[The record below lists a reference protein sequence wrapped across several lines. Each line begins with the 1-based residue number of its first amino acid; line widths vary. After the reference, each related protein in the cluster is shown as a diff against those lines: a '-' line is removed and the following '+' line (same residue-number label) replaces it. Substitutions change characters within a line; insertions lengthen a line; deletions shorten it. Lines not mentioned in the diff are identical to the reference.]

1 MFMAYDFDLFDTYR
15 RNYTRNVGR
24 HSYCA
29 VDHLLRFWKDNKNL
43 YLTKLFGD
51 ELILEK
57 RFTYKRS
64 KQEITSLMDNLLENS
79 HSFAHT
85 LRKRLCDVLD
95 VDEFKWGRYDDT
107 PNERVI
113 MFVQSVLRDVTYLAE
128 NRIFGVREYITDNKK
143 SQYIIDFGNGKKV
156 AVADGMKTT
165 RFLGQLAKALDME
178 TEWEAI
184 RREHAQITSE
194 NKINGSMCL
203 SIHPLDFATA
213 SDNENGWSSCMSW
226 MDEGCYRM
234 GTVEMMN
241 SPMVICA
248 YMKSDVAEMK
258 ISGET
263 WNSKKWRAWIIVTPN
278 IIICNKQYPIHN
290 AELGKFAVDWVK
302 DLVHDAY
309 GWEYGETV
317 EDVFDEARIARIS
330 FDFRT
335 QYMYDD
341 IERNG
346 NLIVG
351 CFNPAL
357 ENTLEVEELHGA
369 STVKFSDY
377 VKQRVLPHYDDVT
390 GDQDGTVEHVRILYS
405 GPAEC
410 MVCGNRVYDGEV
422 DSDRL
427 ECANCYE
434 EYVCSEC
441 GEHLTEEDVYEY
453 NGSYYCESC
462 YNELFSECTNC
473 GCVEPKDDMLEP
485 DILVDRPFAEKWI
498 EKARK
503 EYPDNATILNV
514 VAHYKRTYRQN
525 LHLRDIGDDYVAL
538 CDECMRRKH
547 IYVNDCGYVDPHQ
560 TKWEDYVKT
569 YFLYGHLFLDMPQ
582 PWIVRDYGIQVVKE
596 ANEFLTRFFKAMWEN
611 YTKLF
616 DKDEYLH

>member
-1 MFMAYDFDLFDTYR
+1 M
-15 RNYTRNVGR
+15 
-24 HSYCA
+24 
-29 VDHLLRFWKDNKNL
+29 
-43 YLTKLFGD
+43 D
-51 ELILEK
+51 E
-57 RFTYKRS
+57 
-64 KQEITSLMDNLLENS
+64 LLENS
-79 HSFAHT
+79 HGFVHT
-85 LRKRLCDVLD
+85 LLKRLCHALN
-95 VDEFKWGRYDDT
+95 VDEFRWGHYDDT
-107 PNERVI
+107 PNERVVL
-113 MFVQSVLRDVTYLAE
+113 FVQSVLRDVTYLAE
-128 NRIFGVREYITDNKK
+128 NRISGVREYLTDNKK
-143 SQYIIDFGNGKKV
+143 SQYIIDFGDGKKV

-165 RFLGQLAKALDME
+165 RFIGQLAKALNME

-317 EDVFDEARIARIS
+317 EDVINHARQHYGHE

-341 IERNG
+341 IERNE

-351 CFNPAL
+351 CYNPYLA
-357 ENTLEVEELHGA
+357 NVPEVDELHG
-369 STVKFSDY
+369 STEVKISNY
-377 VKQRVLPHYDDVT
+377 IRERIIPRYECGEEV
-390 GDQDGTVEHVRILYS
+390 GTYANIRILYS

-410 MVCGNRVYDGEV
+410 MVCGNRIYDGEV

-427 ECANCYE
+427 ECASCYE
-434 EYVCSEC
+434 EFVCAEC
-441 GEHLTEEDVYEY
+441 GEHLSEDDLYEY

-462 YNELFSECTNC
+462 YRDLFAECTNC
-473 GCVEPKDDMLEP
+473 GCVEPKDDMIEP
-485 DILVDRPFAEKWI
+485 DIIIDRSFTNKWL

-503 EYPDNATILNV
+503 EYPDNYAISDV
-514 VAHYKRTYRQN
+514 IAHYKRTYRQN
-525 LHLRDIGDDYVAL
+525 LHLRDICDDYVVL
-538 CDECMRRKH
+538 CDDCMRRKH
-547 IYVNDCGYVDPHQ
+547 IYIDNCGYVDPHE
-560 TKWEDYVKT
+560 TKWEDYVNT
-569 YFLYGHLFLDMPQ
+569 YMLYGRLFLNAPQ
-582 PWIVRDYGIQVVKE
+582 QWMINTYGAEVIEE
-596 ANEFLTRFFKAMWEN
+596 ANEFLTRFFKALWKN
-611 YTKLF
+611 YTKMY
-616 DKDEYLH
+616 DKDEHLNV